1 MRYQHIAGHSNGYL
15 HHITSKGKGLC
26 ITYHT
31 YQAGGIIAIE
41 EERVEAAEKRTK
53 GPSSL
58 EISYGGQ
65 RQID

>member
-1 MRYQHIAGHSNGYL
+1 MRYQHIAGHSNGHLYQ
-15 HHITSKGKGLC
+15 IRSKGKGKSA
-26 ITYHT
+26 TYHT
-31 YQAGGIIAIE
+31 DQAGGIVAIE

-58 EISYGGQ
+58 KISDGGQ